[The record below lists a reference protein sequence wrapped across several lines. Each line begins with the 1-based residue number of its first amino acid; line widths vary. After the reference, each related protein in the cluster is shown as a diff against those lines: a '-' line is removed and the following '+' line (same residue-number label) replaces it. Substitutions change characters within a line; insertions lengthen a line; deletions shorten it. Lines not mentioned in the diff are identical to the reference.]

1 MNSLHRM
8 GYTSNRCHHS
18 VAKRHSRWRNVITS
32 QGERALPLQWQV
44 VKLSQGHDKVT
55 RTRAVHLHV
64 PTYILVAIYTVHLAP
79 VSLCLNAQRNTLPLL

>member
-8 GYTSNRCHHS
+8 GYTSIIFCHS

-55 RTRAVHLHV
+55 RTRD
-64 PTYILVAIYTVHLAP
+64 IYT
-79 VSLCLNAQRNTLPLL
+79 SSCICWMLLSNQIFDLK